1 MSNSAILVDDLTAL
15 RQRRSM
21 KWDSHPDDVRPLWV
35 AEMDCVLAEPVRH
48 ALAGAVDRGD
58 MGYAHR
64 SGRTTAAY
72 VEAFTGFAGR
82 LWGWSPDPERR
93 SC

>member
-1 MSNSAILVDDLTAL
+1 MSSSAILVDDLTAL

-21 KWDSHPDDVRPLWV
+21 KWDSYPDGVRPLWV

-48 ALAGAVDRGD
+48 ALARAVDRGD
-58 MGYAHR
+58 VGYAHR

-72 VEAFTGFAGR
+72 VEAFAGFAGR
-82 LWGWSPDPERR
+82 LWGGRRIRSR